1 MAEGGVFEKVVE
13 YTNQSEVITWFNEN
27 VLGSMRYMGV
37 YELDT
42 PLVNPVTHVLN
53 REISDENPL
62 LFIRKTREGEQQ
74 WDLSVVRVTR
84 LKHEYRDHIAV
95 LLVGID
101 LQANKVVEVD
111 LMSDEFHGIYTV
123 ESRHAS
129 ILSDE
134 TPDGCYALRHD
145 GEVVRL
151 FRTSGYA
158 FTTSSGDLYMS
169 NGTYRSSWDESTHRR
184 YEKDTYGELNIE
196 RLLINL

>member
-74 WDLSVVRVTR
+74 WDLSVVRVT
-84 LKHEYRDHIAV
+84 
-95 LLVGID
+95 
-101 LQANKVVEVD
+101 
-111 LMSDEFHGIYTV
+111 
-123 ESRHAS
+123 
-129 ILSDE
+129 
-134 TPDGCYALRHD
+134 
-145 GEVVRL
+145 
-151 FRTSGYA
+151 
-158 FTTSSGDLYMS
+158 
-169 NGTYRSSWDESTHRR
+169 
-184 YEKDTYGELNIE
+184 
-196 RLLINL
+196 

>member
-74 WDLSVVRVTR
+74 
-84 LKHEYRDHIAV
+84 
-95 LLVGID
+95 
-101 LQANKVVEVD
+101 
-111 LMSDEFHGIYTV
+111 
-123 ESRHAS
+123 
-129 ILSDE
+129 
-134 TPDGCYALRHD
+134 
-145 GEVVRL
+145 
-151 FRTSGYA
+151 
-158 FTTSSGDLYMS
+158 
-169 NGTYRSSWDESTHRR
+169 
-184 YEKDTYGELNIE
+184 
-196 RLLINL
+196 